1 MDVSSIANTASTMQQ
16 GSLAQQVSVAVL
28 KQALE
33 LEANASLQLINTIPT
48 PASNLPSHLGQNLN
62 ISV

>member
-1 MDVSSIANTASTMQQ
+1 MDVSSTANTASTMQQ
-16 GSLAQQVSVAVL
+16 GSLARQVSVAVL

-33 LEANASLQLINTIPT
+33 VEANASLQLISTIPI
-48 PASNLPSHLGQNLN
+48 PASHLPSNLGQNLN